1 MSDILGYKIFSGSKD
16 DFLNK
21 LFDDSFNKVNIVSGN
36 PEVLHMGLSN
46 GILNKNF
53 NSDNSVIIPDGFGVV
68 LASKLINQPVKEKI
82 AGIEVME
89 AIIKHCAENGKS
101 IFLLGAKEELLNKC
115 AENLTTKYPSLIIGG
130 KHNGY
135 FDMDNCEDIIS
146 SINTCNPYA
155 VFVAMGAPRQEM
167 FIINYFDKIDAKI
180 FMGVGGS
187 FDVFAGKVSRAP
199 QWMINSNLEWL
210 YRVSKEPFRIKRL
223 GVIPKFVLKAV
234 SYKGSNS

>member
-1 MSDILGYKIFSGSKD
+1 MSNILGYEIFNGSKD

-21 LFDDSFNKVNIVSGN
+21 LLKDDFKKVNIVSGN
-36 PEVLHMGLSN
+36 PEVLHMALN
-46 GILNKNF
+46 NPILNKNF
-53 NSDNSVIIPDGFGVV
+53 NSESSIIIPDGFGVV

-89 AIIKHCAENGKS
+89 SIIKYCAENRKS

-115 AENLTTKYPSLIIGG
+115 AENLLKKYPSLIIGG

-135 FDMDNCEDIIS
+135 FDMDNCEALIA
-146 SINTCNPYA
+146 SINKCDPYA

-167 FIINYFDKIDAKI
+167 FIIKYFDMIKTKI

-187 FDVFAGKVSRAP
+187 FDVFAGKVNRAP
-199 QWMINSNLEWL
+199 KWMINSNLEWL

-223 GVIPKFVLKAV
+223 GVIPRFVLKAV
-234 SYKGSNS
+234 TYKDGNA